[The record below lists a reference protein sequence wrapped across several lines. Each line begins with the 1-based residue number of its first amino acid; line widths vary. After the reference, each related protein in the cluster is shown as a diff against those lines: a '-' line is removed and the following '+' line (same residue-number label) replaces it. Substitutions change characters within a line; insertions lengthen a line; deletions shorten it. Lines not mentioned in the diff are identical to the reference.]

1 MQMKRFGVAIALVVG
16 LVAVAAVL
24 RHAVDPDALWKI
36 VHNRCVPDQAGR
48 SDPAPCVLVDL
59 TKRWAVFKDAV
70 GDTQFLLLATDP
82 VTGVEDPLVLAPQAP
97 NYWGAAWDARR
108 FVAQRARRSLTN
120 DQVALAINSRAAR
133 SQNQLHIHVDC
144 VRSDVHDALH
154 LMQSQFTTTWIRT
167 RIGREEYKIRRIGL
181 QDLHDKNLFSLVA
194 EQLAP
199 GQGMDLETIVLIGA
213 TSHDEDGF
221 DLLVGRA
228 GVDGNRGSG
237 EILQDH
243 SCAIARTAP

>member
-1 MQMKRFGVAIALVVG
+1 MQMKRFDLAIALVIG
-16 LVAVAAVL
+16 LVAIADILLHVA
-24 RHAVDPDALWKI
+24 DPDALWKI
-36 VHNRCVPDQAGR
+36 VHDRCVPDQASR

-70 GDTQFLLLATDP
+70 GNTQFLLLATDR
-82 VTGVEDPLVLAPQAP
+82 VTGVEDPLVLEPQAP
-97 NYWGAAWDARR
+97 NYWEAAWEARR

-133 SQNQLHIHVDC
+133 SQNQLHIHLDC
-144 VRSDVHDALH
+144 VRSDVRDALH
-154 LMQSQFTTTWIRT
+154 LKQPQITTTWIRT
-167 RIGREEYKIRRIGL
+167 QLGDDEYKIRRIGL
-181 QDLHDKNLFSLVA
+181 QDLHDKNLFALVA
-194 EQLAP
+194 EQLEP

-228 GVDGNRGSG
+228 GVGGNNGSG
-237 EILQDH
+237 ETLQDH